1 MRRYC
6 HRHPFRG
13 PEFRAP
19 QFGGPLLYQVSGQ
32 ERVAALRAGTQRCA
46 RRRALGLLVAGVFA
60 GCLTNAAVRA
70 AVEGVSAVNVPA
82 VPAELEERVH
92 AYLSAREARLLGWS
106 PQGAL
111 LISTRFGETEQLHLV
126 GAAGGERRQLTFFR
140 EPVKAAA
147 FSPDPQH
154 GAFAFLRDT
163 GGDENFQLFLER
175 LDEPGVRRLSDGKS
189 QNVAPVWSNTGRALA
204 FSTTARDGKSLDI
217 DLVEPHTGALPRLLV
232 ASDGA
237 AWTPLDWSPDDSE
250 ILVLKEVSSRESH
263 LYLVDVDSGKKREID
278 GGTPAAKSARTGSSA
293 ASATAVAT
301 ASISAARFARD
312 GQGAYVITDRDAEF
326 KQLWFVNFFTNQRS
340 LVSGHHSG
348 DVKRLA
354 LARDGH
360 YLAFVVEDDGADR
373 LELADLNSHQDLTP
387 PHLPV
392 PGIIEGLAFD
402 PEGTRLAFD
411 VASTSAPR
419 DAYVLDVATNRVD
432 AWTHSEAGAADVA
445 KFAPPRGLL
454 VPSFDR
460 DGAHAREI
468 PTTVYEPAAPGT
480 HPVVILLRGTL
491 HAQFRPNFDPE
502 IQFLVAEGYAVIAP
516 NLRGASGFGKS
527 YAALAMGR
535 AREDAIKDLGAVIV
549 WVCAQTELDASR
561 VVVAGSDSY
570 GGYLAL
576 AALANYGDRL
586 RGAIDAGGIV
596 DFVSLVA
603 DAAGYR
609 QDRLRQEFGDERD
622 TEVRQYLRRI
632 APSTNAERL
641 VKPLLIAHGRNAAA
655 VPESQS
661 EQLFDRLRAR
671 DPAPWYWVA
680 AQEGAVIERHSDRE
694 AYLGIVALYL
704 NSLR

>member
-1 MRRYC
+1 MR
-6 HRHPFRG
+6 
-13 PEFRAP
+13 
-19 QFGGPLLYQVSGQ
+19 
-32 ERVAALRAGTQRCA
+32 AAARRCV
-46 RRRALGLLVAGVFA
+46 RRRAVGLLAGGVLA
-60 GCLTNAAVRA
+60 GCCLSGVAARA
-70 AVEGVSAVNVPA
+70 AVDAVSAVNVPA

-126 GAAGGERRQLTFFR
+126 RAPGGERRQLTFFR
-140 EPVKAAA
+140 EPVHAAA

-154 GAFAFLRDT
+154 GALAFLRDA

-175 LDEPGVRRLSDGKS
+175 ADAPDARLLSDGKS
-189 QNVAPVWSNTGRALA
+189 QNLAPVWSNTGRAIA
-204 FSTTARDGKSLDI
+204 FATTARDGKSLDI
-217 DLVEPHTGALPRLLV
+217 DLVEPDSGALPRLLV
-232 ASDGA
+232 GSDGA

-250 ILVLKEVSSRESH
+250 ILVRKEVSSRESH
-263 LYLVDVDSGKKREID
+263 LYLVDVDSGKKRELD
-278 GGTPAAKSARTGSSA
+278 AGPAAKSAGA
-293 ASATAVAT
+293 ASATASATTSATASAT

-340 LVSGHHSG
+340 LVSGHHTG
-348 DVKRLA
+348 DVKRVA

-360 YLAFVVEDDGADR
+360 YLAYVVEDGGADR
-373 LELADLNSHQDLTP
+373 LELTDLNAHQDLTP
-387 PHLPV
+387 PHLAA
-392 PGIIEGLAFD
+392 PGIIDALAFD
-402 PEGTRLAFD
+402 PEGRRLAFD

-419 DAYVLDVATNRVD
+419 DAYVLDVATNRLEP
-432 AWTHSEAGAADVA
+432 WTHSEAGAVDVA
-445 KFAPPRGLL
+445 KFALPRGVL

-460 DGAHAREI
+460 DGARAREI
-468 PTTVYEPAAPGT
+468 PTTVYEPAGPGT
-480 HPVVILLRGTL
+480 HPVVILLRGIP
-491 HAQFRPNFDPE
+491 HAQFRADFDPE
-502 IQFLVAEGYAVIAP
+502 IQFLVGEGYAVIAP
-516 NLRGASGFGKS
+516 NLRGASGFGKG
-527 YAALAMGR
+527 YAALGMGL

-549 WVCAQTELDASR
+549 WVRAQTELDASR
-561 VVVAGSDSY
+561 VVVVGSESY
-570 GGYLAL
+570 GGFLAL

-586 RGAIDAGGIV
+586 RGAIDTGGIV

-622 TEVRQYLRRI
+622 AEVRQYLRRI
-632 APSTNAERL
+632 APATTAERL

-655 VPESQS
+655 VPASQS

-680 AQEGAVIERHSDRE
+680 AQEGALLGRQGDRE
-694 AYLGIVALYL
+694 AYLGAVAQFL